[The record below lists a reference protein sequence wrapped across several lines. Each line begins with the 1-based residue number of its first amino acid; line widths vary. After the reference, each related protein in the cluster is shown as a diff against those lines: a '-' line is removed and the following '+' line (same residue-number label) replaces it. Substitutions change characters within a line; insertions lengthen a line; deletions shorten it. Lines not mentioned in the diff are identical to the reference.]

1 MAEPSHSQTKQS
13 VAGSII
19 GSKQTERKLTT
30 TSSHLIGYMQCKMQ
44 GYILL
49 RTKHVHSWMN
59 TLVFFNYLNNYW
71 GITLSTVSRYMLHH
85 LLMYNYIINSMIET
99 ICCQLL
105 EVWNLMAGSTCH
117 QLSGLAQYLNGAEAF
132 FYCLLWIA
140 RMEVLCFPVSRS
152 EGWMGS
158 LRASSPR

>member
-49 RTKHVHSWMN
+49 RTKHVHS
-59 TLVFFNYLNNYW
+59 
-71 GITLSTVSRYMLHH
+71 
-85 LLMYNYIINSMIET
+85 
-99 ICCQLL
+99 
-105 EVWNLMAGSTCH
+105 
-117 QLSGLAQYLNGAEAF
+117 
-132 FYCLLWIA
+132 
-140 RMEVLCFPVSRS
+140 
-152 EGWMGS
+152 
-158 LRASSPR
+158 